1 MRAADPGNRAV
12 QRRQLLLFSGI
23 AGVLAV
29 AFVLWLGA
37 GGGGDAGVPL
47 PGIDAEL
54 GSAGEAEAAW
64 VRVSE
69 TRLGT
74 IESRLR
80 DMESRNRRLEQDNAR
95 LRERL
100 AEDADDA
107 RAVIDSQ
114 AAAIEEL
121 TRTPQPGAATSSPAT
136 VSDPFVP
143 AGGLGNPDASAAQ
156 PEPLAA
162 PGAAGPSMREFEL
175 DPTSSNADAVGAPHT
190 AKPLSTYV
198 PAGSYAEAVVLA
210 GADASAG
217 VASQG
222 DPRPVLLRLTSP
234 AYGAAVAGEATRTDI
249 EGCTVT
255 GAAYGD
261 LSSEKVYVRLQTLA
275 CAGDAPATVL
285 ETTVA
290 GFVAG
295 AGQAGVRGP
304 VVSREGALVQRAF
317 LSGVFSGIGQ
327 GVNQAFRPQA
337 VLAGG
342 GAATF
347 ENTDFDAIG
356 RAGLGAGAGTAGQ
369 EVSDYLI
376 RRAEQYQP
384 VIQLAAGTA
393 VTVVFLEGAW
403 LDGRE
408 TTNSGSGS

>member
-37 GGGGDAGVPL
+37 GGGSDAGAPL

-74 IESRLR
+74 IESRLM
-80 DMESRNRRLEQDNAR
+80 DMESRNRQLEQDNAR

-121 TRTPQPGAATSSPAT
+121 TRTLQPGAAAGSPAT
-136 VSDPFVP
+136 VSDPFGPVS
-143 AGGLGNPDASAAQ
+143 GLGNPDASAAQ
-156 PEPLAA
+156 PERIAA
-162 PGAAGPSMREFEL
+162 PGAAGPLMREFEL
-175 DPTSSNADAVGAPHT
+175 DPTSSNADAVGAPQA

-198 PAGSYAEAVVLA
+198 PAGSYADAVVLA

-347 ENTDFDAIG
+347 ENTDLDAIG
-356 RAGLGAGAGTAGQ
+356 RASLGAGAGTAGEQ
-369 EVSDYLI
+369 VSDYLI

-393 VTVVFLEGAW
+393 VTVVFLEGTW

-408 TTNSGSGS
+408 TINSGSGS

>member
-1 MRAADPGNRAV
+1 MRSADPGNRAV
-12 QRRQLLLFSGI
+12 QRRQLLLFCGI

-29 AFVLWLGA
+29 AFALWLGA
-37 GGGGDAGVPL
+37 GGGGDAGAPL

-74 IESRLR
+74 IESRLL

-121 TRTPQPGAATSSPAT
+121 TRTLQPGVATVSPAT
-136 VSDPFVP
+136 VSDPFGPV
-143 AGGLGNPDASAAQ
+143 GGLGNPDASAAQ

-175 DPTSSNADAVGAPHT
+175 DPTSSNADAVGAPQA

-234 AYGAAVAGEATRTDI
+234 AYGAAVAGEATTTDI

-337 VLAGG
+337 MLAGG
-342 GAATF
+342 GTATF

-408 TTNSGSGS
+408 TIHSGSGS